1 MIEQG
6 VWMLAANVGDVPNG
20 EAFETDIVVGGER
33 VSLFNQDGNFYALGE
48 CPHEGAPLGQG
59 RRVGSR
65 IVCPWHSAEFEI
77 VSGKCECGPV
87 ACRGGGTVD
96 VAAAEGGDS
105 SLRDARRFGV
115 RREGDAL
122 YVRVEG

>member
-1 MIEQG
+1 MIDEG
-6 VWMLAANVGDVPNG
+6 VWTLAAAVADVPDG

-33 VSLFNQDGNFYALGE
+33 VSLFNQGGNFFALGE

-65 IVCPWHSAEFEI
+65 ILCPWHSAEFEI
-77 VSGKCECGPV
+77 VSGKCVCGPV

-96 VAAAEGGDS
+96 VAADECAGHG
-105 SLRDARRFGV
+105 LRDARRFVV
-115 RREGDAL
+115 RREGDVL